1 MKKEAWDKG
10 YAIMTKSIYEYVDL
24 KKELKAERLCKKAA
38 VAKARVK
45 ELIDLAGQIGATGD
59 PRDIEDLIG
68 EIRSRP
74 LQPTQVSIADETPEK
89 ELAEE
94 MAALKAKLKV
104 SSKKLRRQRDEMQ
117 DQGRPKP
124 SLG

>member
-1 MKKEAWDKG
+1 MK
-10 YAIMTKSIYEYVDL
+10 
-24 KKELKAERLCKKAA
+24 
-38 VAKARVK
+38 
-45 ELIDLAGQIGATGD
+45 
-59 PRDIEDLIG
+59 
-68 EIRSRP
+68 IRSRL

-89 ELAEE
+89 ELVEE

-124 SLG
+124 SFG